1 MKRDMKVVR
10 EVLEAVE
17 KEGGPFG
24 GVFYNKDL
32 ADKYYHAE
40 MLVASGFV
48 TKNDQGLYAMLTME
62 GHDLLE
68 QLRDDDPRPGDP
80 RKSNALPN

>member
-1 MKRDMKVVR
+1 MKVVR

-24 GVFYNKDL
+24 AVFYSKDL
-32 ADKYYHAE
+32 ADKYYRAE

-48 TKNDQGLYAMLTME
+48 TKNDQGLYVMLTME

-68 QLRDDDPRPGDP
+68 QLRDDDPQHWGPAQG
-80 RKSNALPN
+80 